1 MTRTRHLCK
10 TAVITAMLAATFVA
24 RPATGQVASPDQP
37 GNADQADS
45 WNFGVGAGVV
55 NTPRYP
61 GSSAHKTRA
70 LPLLSA
76 SYGRYFIGGLPGAGV
91 PAGLGINLVDRSDWK
106 FGVGLGFDLGD
117 PRKESDDVHLK
128 GLGDVKG
135 TPHGTVF
142 GSYSQDWFKVRGNI
156 VTDIGGR
163 HEGTQ
168 ASLDVEGKYRLS
180 PALALSAGPGI
191 TWSDKKYTQTFFGI
205 DQTQS
210 LNSGLAP
217 YAAGAGLNLLRFSVG
232 AEYAIS
238 RSWFVGAR
246 ASLGTLR
253 GDARN
258 SPITE
263 SKSQN
268 TFGLFGVYHF

>member
-1 MTRTRHLCK
+1 MNRTRHPLNPVAIAISL
-10 TAVITAMLAATFVA
+10 TATFA
-24 RPATGQVASPDQP
+24 ANGALAQP
-37 GNADQADS
+37 VPPEEADQADS
-45 WNFGVGAGVV
+45 WKFGIGAGVMSG
-55 NTPRYP
+55 PRYP
-61 GSSAHKTRA
+61 GSSERKTTA

-91 PAGLGINLVDRSDWK
+91 PAGLGVNLVNRSDWK
-106 FGVGLGFDLGD
+106 FGVGLGVDLTK
-117 PRKESDDVHLK
+117 PRKESDDARLT
-128 GLGDVKG
+128 GLGDISG

-142 GSYSQDWFKVRGNI
+142 GSYSHDWFKIRGNVI
-156 VTDIGGR
+156 TDIGGK

-168 ASLDVEGKYRLS
+168 ASLDFEGKYQVT
-180 PALALSAGPGI
+180 PAFSLSAGPGL
-191 TWSDKKYTQTFFGI
+191 TWADKRYTQTFFGV

-217 YAAGAGLNLLRFSVG
+217 YTAGAGLNMLRFSVG
-232 AEYAIS
+232 AEYALS

-253 GDARN
+253 GDARD
-258 SPITE
+258 SPITA

-268 TFGLFGVYHF
+268 TFGLFGAYHF